1 MNSSKLCDGG
11 AVIIFSSPRCMMAF
25 YVDSLGRRPVSR
37 RALNEYNVDAAF
49 ELVKYANMG
58 KQVVGDQLPRCCC
71 QLSH

>member
-58 KQVVGDQLPRCCC
+58 KLNHGGIDGSKDIVAE
-71 QLSH
+71 